1 MSDVALRVRG
11 LSKQYRIGEIGRARY
26 ETLRDKLSY
35 LPGKLLRANPQPRKP
50 DTMIWA
56 LEDVSFDLERGGALG
71 IIGRN
76 GAGKSTLLKILS
88 RITEPTRGHAD
99 IFGRVG
105 ALLEV
110 GTGFHPELTG
120 RENVFLN
127 GAILGMHNR
136 EIKAR
141 LDEILAFAEV
151 EQFADTPV
159 KYYSSGMYLRLAFSV
174 AAHTE
179 PEILIVDEVLAVGD
193 MAFQRKCMGKMGAV
207 AREGRTVL
215 FVSHNMGAVTRLCT
229 SGLVLDRGRVSFH
242 GHISDAVAHYHQLV
256 VADGGAVQG
265 GRPAHVLFE
274 EEPQPEVEYSITK
287 VEILDEQG
295 VPLPTVFTWD
305 RVRFRFHIYARSPL
319 QRGSVILEI
328 RTVEGTRVI
337 VLSTQPDSTLPL
349 PLEEGFQAVD
359 CVIEELPL
367 AAGQYVVAASI
378 AVPNMDWLWF
388 RPEIGIL
395 SVEARDVYNSGF
407 APQVRRAAVALRH
420 RWEPVVSPSSA
431 TRP

>member
-1 MSDVALRVRG
+1 MSDVALQVRG

-26 ETLRDKLSY
+26 DTLRDKLAF
-35 LPGKLLRANPQPRKP
+35 LPRKLLGRNQQVKRA
-50 DTMIWA
+50 DSTFWA
-56 LEDVSFDLERGGALG
+56 IDNVTFDLERGGTLAV
-71 IIGRN
+71 IGRN

-88 RITEPTRGHAD
+88 RITEPTRGYAD

-127 GAILGMHNR
+127 GAILGMRRN
-136 EIKAR
+136 EIRAK
-141 LDEILAFAEV
+141 LDEIISFAEV

-174 AAHTE
+174 AAHME

-215 FVSHNMGAVTRLCT
+215 FVSHNMGAVTRLCK
-229 SGLVLDRGRVSFH
+229 SGLVLNRGKVSYH
-242 GHISDAVAHYHQLV
+242 GPITDAVSHYHNLV
-256 VADGGAVQG
+256 VSHSESGEGA
-265 GRPAHVLFE
+265 RPAHVIFE
-274 EEPQPEVEYSITK
+274 EEAQPEAEHSITRI
-287 VEILDEQG
+287 ELLNENGQ
-295 VPLPTVFTWD
+295 PMPTVSTWD
-305 RVRFRFHIYARSPL
+305 RVRVRFHIYSRTRL

-328 RTVEGTRVI
+328 RTIEGTRVV
-337 VLSTQPDSTLPL
+337 VLSTQPDGTLPY
-349 PLEEGFQAVD
+349 PFEEGFQAVD
-359 CVIEELPL
+359 CVIDELPL
-367 AAGQYVVAASI
+367 AAGQYVVAASL

-388 RPEIGIL
+388 RPEVGIL

-407 APQVRRAAVALRH
+407 APDVKRAALALH
-420 RWEPVVSPSSA
+420 HHWEPVPQYDTA
-431 TRP
+431 QTP

>member
-1 MSDVALRVRG
+1 MSDVALQVRG
-11 LSKQYRIGEIGRARY
+11 ISKQYRIGEIGRARY
-26 ETLRDKLSY
+26 ETLRDKLAY
-35 LPGKLLRANPQPRKP
+35 LPRKLIGRKTAARKP
-50 DTMIWA
+50 DTTIWA
-56 LEDVSFDLERGGALG
+56 LDDVSFDLERGGSLA

-88 RITEPTRGHAD
+88 RITEPTRGYAD

-127 GAILGMHNR
+127 GAILGMHNH

-174 AAHTE
+174 AAHMD

-193 MAFQRKCMGKMGAV
+193 MAFQRKCMGKMNAA

-215 FVSHNMGAVTRLCT
+215 FVSHNMGAVTRLCNT
-229 SGLVLDRGRVSFH
+229 GLVLDRGRVSFH
-242 GHISDAVAHYHQLV
+242 GHVSDAVAHYHQLV
-256 VADGGAVQG
+256 VTDTGSAQ

-274 EEPQPEVEYSITK
+274 EEPQPEAEYSITRIE
-287 VEILDEQG
+287 VLDEKG
-295 VPLPTVFTWD
+295 EPMPTVSTWD
-305 RVRFRFHIYARSPL
+305 AVRFRFHIYARTAL
-319 QRGSVILEI
+319 QRGSVILEL
-328 RTVEGTRVI
+328 RTIEGTRVI

-349 PLEEGFQAVD
+349 PFEEGFQAVD
-359 CVIEELPL
+359 CVIDELPL
-367 AAGQYVVAASI
+367 AAGQYVVAASL

-388 RPEIGIL
+388 RPEVGVFN
-395 SVEARDVYNSGF
+395 VEARDVYNSGF
-407 APQVRRAAVALRH
+407 APNVRRAAIALHH
-420 RWEPVVSPSSA
+420 RWEPVVLPSSVG
-431 TRP
+431 RS

>member
-1 MSDVALRVRG
+1 MSDVALRVHG

-26 ETLRDKLSY
+26 ETLRDKLAF
-35 LPGKLLRANPQPRKP
+35 LPRRLLGRSRAVKP
-50 DTMIWA
+50 DSTIWA
-56 LEDVSFDLERGGALG
+56 LDDVSFDLDKGGALAV
-71 IIGRN
+71 IGRN

-88 RITEPTRGHAD
+88 RITEPTRGYAD
-99 IFGRVG
+99 IYGRVG

-127 GAILGMHNR
+127 GAILGMSKP
-136 EIKAR
+136 EITSR
-141 LDEILAFAEV
+141 LDEIIAFAEV
-151 EQFADTPV
+151 EHFADTPV

-174 AAHTE
+174 AAHME

-207 AREGRTVL
+207 SREGRTVL

-229 SGLVLDRGRVSFH
+229 TGLVLERGRVSFH
-242 GHISDAVAHYHQLV
+242 GHVSDAVAHYHQLV
-256 VADGGAVQG
+256 VTSSDAQAS
-265 GRPAHVLFE
+265 GRAAHVLFE
-274 EEPQPEVEYSITK
+274 EEPQPEAEYAITRVE
-287 VEILDEQG
+287 VLDKKG
-295 VPLPTVFTWD
+295 APMPTISTWD
-305 RVRFRFHIYARSPL
+305 TVRFRFHIYARSTL

-328 RTVEGTRVI
+328 RTIEGTRVI
-337 VLSTQPDSTLPL
+337 VLSTQPDGTMPL
-349 PLEEGFQAVD
+349 SLEEGFQAVD
-359 CVIEELPL
+359 CVIDELPL

-395 SVEARDVYNSGF
+395 RVESRDVYNSGF
-407 APQVRRAAVALRH
+407 APDVRRAAVALHH
-420 RWEPVVSPSSA
+420 RWEFVAQPSPV
-431 TRP
+431 TRS

>member
-26 ETLRDKLSY
+26 ETLRDKLA
-35 LPGKLLRANPQPRKP
+35 LLPRKMFGRAENTKP
-50 DTMIWA
+50 VSTIWA
-56 LEDVSFDLERGGALG
+56 LDDVSFDLEKGGALAV
-71 IIGRN
+71 IGRN

-88 RITEPTRGHAD
+88 RITEPTRGVAD
-99 IFGRVG
+99 IYGRVG

-127 GAILGMHNR
+127 GAILGLHKH

-141 LDEILAFAEV
+141 LDEILSFAEV

-174 AAHTE
+174 AAHME

-229 SGLVLDRGRVSFH
+229 SGLVLERGRVSFQ
-242 GHISDAVAHYHQLV
+242 GHVSDAVAHYHQLV
-256 VADGGAVQG
+256 VAGNDADAT
-265 GRPAHVLFE
+265 GRAAHVLFE

-287 VEILDEQG
+287 VELLNEQG
-295 VPLPTVFTWD
+295 APMPTISTWD
-305 RVRFRFHIYARSPL
+305 TVRFRFHIYARSAL

-328 RTVEGTRVI
+328 RTIEGTRVI

-349 PLEEGFQAVD
+349 PLDEGFQAVD

-395 SVEARDVYNSGF
+395 NVEARDVYNSGF
-407 APQVRRAAVALRH
+407 APQLRRAAVALRH
-420 RWEPVVSPSSA
+420 RWEPVALPSSM
-431 TRP
+431 TRS

>member
-1 MSDVALRVRG
+1 MSNVALQARG
-11 LSKQYRIGEIGRARY
+11 LSKEYRIGEIGRARY
-26 ETLRDKLSY
+26 DTLRDKLAM
-35 LPGKLLRANPQPRKP
+35 LPRRLLGRGALPKRSGS
-50 DTMIWA
+50 TIWA
-56 LEDVSFDLERGGALG
+56 LDDVSFDLEQGGTLAV
-71 IIGRN
+71 IGRN

-88 RITEPTRGHAD
+88 RITEPTRGYAD

-127 GAILGMHNR
+127 GAILGMSRR
-136 EIKAR
+136 EIVTR

-174 AAHTE
+174 AAHME

-215 FVSHNMGAVTRLCT
+215 FVSHNMGAVTRLCK
-229 SGLVLDRGRVSFH
+229 SGLVLDRGRVSYH
-242 GHISDAVAHYHQLV
+242 GHVSDAVAHYHSLV
-256 VADGGAVQG
+256 VNDAEAAVG

-274 EEPQPEVEYSITK
+274 EDPQPEAEYSITK
-287 VEILDEQG
+287 VELLGSSGE
-295 VPLPTVFTWD
+295 PMPTVSTWD
-305 RVRFRFHIYARSPL
+305 PVRFRFHIYARNTL

-328 RTVEGTRVI
+328 RTIEGTRVI
-337 VLSTQPDSTLPL
+337 VLSTQPDGTLPL
-349 PLEEGFQAVD
+349 PFEEGFQAVD
-359 CVIEELPL
+359 CVIDELPL
-367 AAGQYVVAASI
+367 AAGQYVIAASL

-395 SVEARDVYNSGF
+395 SVEERDVYSSGF
-407 APQVRRAAVALRH
+407 APNVKRAAIALHH
-420 RWEPVVSPSSA
+420 RWEPVAQPSAAAKS
-431 TRP
+431 